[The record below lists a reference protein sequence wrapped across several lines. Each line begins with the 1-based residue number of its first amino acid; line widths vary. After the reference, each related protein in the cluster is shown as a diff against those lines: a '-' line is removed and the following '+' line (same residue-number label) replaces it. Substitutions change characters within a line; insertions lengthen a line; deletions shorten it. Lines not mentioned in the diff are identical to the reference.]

1 MEAAKERPPYVIFEY
16 RSVEDRAAS
25 LKAGHYV
32 GKDVGYAII
41 TPAGSKDRIER
52 VADEWFA
59 QLREN
64 VAQDRFPAEWLDGF
78 ERMYKRWKENLE
90 TPENGTPIMSWP
102 AISPSQ
108 QKAILNANVR
118 TVEDLAVANEATLTA
133 IGMGSRSLQM
143 KARSWL
149 ETANDVG
156 KIAERNAALETKQTE
171 QDELIKIQAET
182 ISKLTSRLDALET
195 AAAAKK

>member
-1 MEAAKERPPYVIFEY
+1 MQAAQERPPYVTFEY
-16 RSVEDRAAS
+16 RSVEDREAS
-25 LKAGHYV
+25 LAAGHYV

-41 TPAGSKDRIER
+41 TPAGSKDKIER

-59 QLREN
+59 NLRQSVSEE
-64 VAQDRFPAEWLDGF
+64 RFPGEWLDGF
-78 ERMYKRWKENLE
+78 EKMYKRWKENLE
-90 TPENGTPIMSWP
+90 TPEEGTAIMSWP

-118 TVEDLAVANEATLTA
+118 TVEDLAVANEPTLVA
-133 IGMGSRSLQM
+133 IGMGARSLQM

-156 KIAERNAALETKQTE
+156 KIAERNAALETKQV
-171 QDELIKIQAET
+171 ELEAANEAQA
-182 ISKLTSRLDALET
+182 KLIAEMTKRLET
-195 AAAAKK
+195 LEAAAKK